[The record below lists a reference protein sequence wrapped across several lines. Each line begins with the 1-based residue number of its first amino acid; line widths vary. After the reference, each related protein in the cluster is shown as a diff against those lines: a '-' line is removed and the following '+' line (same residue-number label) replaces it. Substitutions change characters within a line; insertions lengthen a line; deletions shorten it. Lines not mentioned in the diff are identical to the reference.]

1 MSISLKQAFCSV
13 AQDAHWVSKVLIGSL
28 LLFFPSFVYIFPGIR
43 RLLFDPMNYYL
54 IALFT
59 LMALFINIAIC
70 GYFFKAVHNRIVH
83 LKSKLPSWNYF
94 TYYLCI
100 GIKAYIGGFVFSLPF
115 VLLSCITV
123 YFAPKTLSVEIIP
136 FIVFLLILH
145 LIYVILYIM
154 LALNFSMKFKISA
167 FYNIK
172 KAYKLIKDNLN
183 GYVVLIFYCLL
194 IAFFNTLT
202 TLILVN
208 AQIFALLIP
217 FISFYVC
224 LIYMD
229 LFAQFALNC
238 DKKKALKEKVFS

>member
-13 AQDAHWVSKVLIGSL
+13 TQDAHWVSKVLIGSL

-54 IALFT
+54 IALFA

-83 LKSKLPSWNYF
+83 LKGKLPSWNYF
-94 TYYLCI
+94 TYYL
-100 GIKAYIGGFVFSLPF
+100 YIGTKAFVGGLIFSLPF
-115 VLLSCITV
+115 LVIDFIV
-123 YFAPKTLSVEIIP
+123 IHFAPKEFSFEIVP
-136 FIVFLLILH
+136 FLLV
-145 LIYVILYIM
+145 LIIFHIIYTIMYIM
-154 LALNFSMKFKISA
+154 LALNFSLKFKITA
-167 FYNIK
+167 FFNIR
-172 KAYKLIKDNLN
+172 KAYKLVKDNLKN
-183 GYVVLIFYCLL
+183 YAILIFYCLL
-194 IAFFNTLT
+194 IAFANAIT
-202 TLILVN
+202 TTILVN

-238 DKKKALKEKVFS
+238 DKKKAIKEKSFS

>member
-13 AQDAHWVSKVLIGSL
+13 TQDVHWVSKVLIGSL

-43 RLLFDPMNYYL
+43 RLLFNPMNYYL
-54 IALFT
+54 IALFA

-100 GIKAYIGGFVFSLPF
+100 GVKAYIGGFVFSLPF
-115 VLLSCITV
+115 LMVDFAIFYFMPKHISIELL
-123 YFAPKTLSVEIIP
+123 P
-136 FIVFLLILH
+136 FLAFLLVFHI
-145 LIYVILYIM
+145 IYTILYIM
-154 LALNFSMKFKISA
+154 LALNFSLKFKISA
-167 FYNIK
+167 FFNIK
-172 KAYKLIKDNLN
+172 KAYKLVKDNIK
-183 GYVVLIFYCLL
+183 GYIVLIFYCLL
-194 IAFFNTLT
+194 IAFCNAVLIA
-202 TLILVN
+202 ILVN

-217 FISFYVC
+217 FMSFYIC

-238 DKKKALKEKVFS
+238 DKKRALKDKVLI